1 MSKSIVINLGQGN
14 LDQGFPRVTVQLWGA
29 DYPLPEQFIGGL
41 PPAPELVELCRNWQ
55 SIYQNICDRKQWRSS
70 QIDDEDDEFEIDE
83 GSVTNVSVLDFHSV
97 CNKLQQR
104 MNDWLQ
110 SQGILKIS
118 QQLRSALNPTDEIR
132 VIIQTNDLLLRK
144 LPWHRCD
151 FFRDYPLAEIAL
163 SQPEYKRAQVLQ
175 PKVKRTRVRILAIL
189 GNSFGIDLA
198 AERQFLN
205 NLADAEVV
213 FLVKPLRQELNTY
226 LWDSTGWDVVF
237 FAGHSHTEGETGRL
251 YINENET
258 NNSLTV
264 EQLEEALKA
273 AIVQGL
279 KLAIFNSCD
288 GLGLSLALEKLN
300 IPTVIVMR
308 EPVPNYVAQEF
319 FKHFLEAF
327 AVERRSLYLSVQQ
340 ARRKLQG
347 LEDDLPG
354 ASWLPTICQN
364 PAVKPPTWL
373 TLSGMPPCPYRGLFA
388 FREEDAH
395 LFFGREKFT
404 QNLVTAVKKKPFV
417 AVVGSSGSGKSSVI
431 FAGLVPRLRQDT
443 NVFWQ
448 IISFRPGNK
457 PITALAEA
465 FAPLSTTQTLNNER
479 FQSAGLKLTTQ
490 ANYQLEAGVNSRTDN
505 SSLTDENFRSLANLE
520 LELALEQDDS
530 ALYTIIETFVQQNPG
545 TRLVLIADQFEELYT
560 LCPEHE
566 RQHTLNLLLNACTRA
581 PGFTLVT
588 TLRADFYG
596 YALSYR
602 PLSDALQGAVLNLAP
617 MSREELHDCIEKPA
631 AQMQVELEKELT
643 NKLISALEGQP
654 GRLPLLEFTLT
665 QLWSK
670 QSEGLLSV
678 KAYEEIGG
686 VEEALANHAEGVYSQ
701 LSETDRQRSQRV
713 FMQLVQL
720 AEGGE
725 ATRRLATR
733 AEVKE
738 ENWDLVTHLASKR
751 LVVTNLK
758 GHTCCETVEIV
769 HEALIKS
776 WGRLEYWLQ
785 MDGEFRNW
793 QEKLRVAIGQWESS
807 NLDEGALLRGK
818 PLSDAEYW
826 QTKRWEELSVSDRNF
841 IHSSLELR
849 EREVKQ
855 QKRRQQITILSLA
868 SGMAIASIL
877 AAFAGWQWQKAQ
889 VNEIQATIKSSQ
901 ALFASD
907 KRLDAL
913 VQALRANR
921 KLQMVGTNTTEI
933 KTQVDLALRQAIYG
947 ANEYNRLIGH
957 SAKVHQVKF
966 SPNAQTIATASAD
979 MTVKLWG
986 RDGRLL
992 KTLIGHKRAVYGV
1005 AFSPQGNTIASTSDD
1020 GTVKLWTLD
1029 GTLLRTLNHFS
1040 EVYAVAFSPD
1050 GQTLAS
1056 ATWDGSINLWKRDG
1070 TLFLTIPGHSE
1081 SVDTIAFSPDG
1092 KTIASGSWDKT
1103 VKLWKLNGTLL
1114 TTLQHN
1120 DKVLAISFSPNGQ
1133 FIATASADKTVK
1145 LWKNNGQG
1153 EFETR
1158 PYKIFKGH
1166 EGQVHG
1172 VAFSPDSR
1180 LIASIGWDKTA
1191 KLWQLDGTE
1200 IAVLKGHSG
1209 IIWGVTFSPQ
1219 GNTIATAS
1227 DDKTVRLWRW
1237 KHPLLTELN
1246 GHSAAVHGVKYS
1258 PDGQFIATASED
1270 HTVKLWRSNG
1280 NPVTTF
1286 TGHSKDVW
1294 DIAFHPNGQLIAT
1307 ASWDKT
1313 VKLWKRDGTFIKSL
1327 VGHRFYVNAVAFS
1340 PDGKM
1345 LASASDDTTVKLW
1358 QTNGTPIATSSGHTN
1373 EVWAVTFS
1381 PDSQTIVSASRD
1393 NTVKFW
1399 RRDGTLV
1406 RTLYG
1411 RAPVTSVAFS
1421 PNGQLVATGSWDKT
1435 VKVWKSDGTLVTTL
1449 NGHNAEVF
1457 GVAFNPDGNII
1468 ASASGDKTVKLWRT
1482 TDGTLLTTF
1491 KGHNGIVWKVA
1502 FNHNGETIV
1511 SSDEDKRALV
1521 WNWKRFLQQDELQD
1535 YGCQWLRDYLR
1546 TNADVQFKDNYLCD
1560 FTSPKNNLGD

>member
-29 DYPLPEQFIGGL
+29 DYPLPEQFIGDL

-55 SIYQNICDRKQWRSS
+55 SIYQNICDRKHWRSS
-70 QIDDEDDEFEIDE
+70 PLDDEDDELEIDE
-83 GSVTNVSVLDFHSV
+83 GAITNISVLDFHSV

-151 FFRDYPLAEIAL
+151 FFQDYPLAEIAL
-163 SQPEYKRAQVLQ
+163 SRPEYKRAPVSQS
-175 PKVKRTRVRILAIL
+175 KVKRKRVRILAIL
-189 GNSFGIDLA
+189 GNSFGIDLDK
-198 AERQFLN
+198 ERHFLN
-205 NLADAEVV
+205 NLADAEIV
-213 FLVKPLRQELNTY
+213 FLVKPSRQELNTH
-226 LWDSTGWDVVF
+226 LWDSIGWDVVF
-237 FAGHSHTEGETGRL
+237 FAGHSQTEGETGRL
-251 YINENET
+251 YINENIT

-273 AIVQGL
+273 AIEKGL

-347 LEDDLPG
+347 LEDNLPG

-373 TLSGMPPCPYRGLFA
+373 NLSGMPPCPYRGLFA

-395 LFFGREKFT
+395 LFFGRERFT
-404 QNLVTAVKKKPFV
+404 QDLMTAVKKKPFV
-417 AVVGSSGSGKSSVI
+417 AVVGSSGSGKSSVV

-443 NVFWQ
+443 NVNWQ
-448 IISFRPGNK
+448 IIAFRPGNK
-457 PITALAEA
+457 PITALAAA
-465 FAPLSTTQTLNNER
+465 FAPLSTAQALNSDR
-479 FQSAGLKLTTQ
+479 FQSEGLKLTTQ
-490 ANYQLEAGVNSRTDN
+490 ANYQLVAGLNSPTN
-505 SSLTDENFRSLANLE
+505 NLSLTDENFRSLVNLE
-520 LELALEQDDS
+520 LELALERDDS
-530 ALYTIIETFVQQNPG
+530 ALYKIIETFVQQNPG

-560 LCPEHE
+560 LCPENE
-566 RQHTLNLLLNACTRA
+566 RQHILDLLLNACTRA

-617 MSREELHDCIEKPA
+617 MSREELRDSIEKPA

-643 NKLISALEGQP
+643 NKLVYALEGQP

-670 QSEGLLSV
+670 QTEGLLTIE
-678 KAYEEIGG
+678 AYEEIGG

-701 LSETDRQRSQRV
+701 LSETDRGRSQRI

-738 ENWDLVTHLASKR
+738 ENWDLVTHLASER
-751 LVVTNLK
+751 LVVTNFK
-758 GHTCCETVEIV
+758 GHTCYETVEIV

-793 QEKLRVAIGQWESS
+793 QEKLRVAIRQWESS

-855 QKRRQQITILSLA
+855 QKRRQQTTILGLA

-877 AAFAGWQWQKAQ
+877 AAFAGWQWQKARI
-889 VNEIQATIKSSQ
+889 NEIQATTKSSQ

-913 VQALRANR
+913 VEALRAKK
-921 KLQMVGTNTTEI
+921 KLQTVGTNTTEI
-933 KTQVDLALRQAIYG
+933 KTQVELALRQAIYG
-947 ANEYNRLIGH
+947 ANEYNRLLGH
-957 SAKVHQVKF
+957 GAKVHKVTF
-966 SPNAQTIATASAD
+966 SPNGQIVATASAD
-979 MTVKLWG
+979 TTVKLWQ

-992 KTLIGHKRAVYGV
+992 KTLTGHRRAVYGV
-1005 AFSPQGNTIASTSDD
+1005 TFSPDGQTIASTSDD
-1020 GTVKLWTLD
+1020 RTVKLWKLD
-1029 GTLLRTLNHFS
+1029 GTLLKTHNHTS

-1056 ATWDGSINLWKRDG
+1056 ATWDGRVHLRKRDG
-1070 TLFLTIPGHSE
+1070 TLLLTIPGHRE
-1081 SVDTIAFSPDG
+1081 SVDAVAFSPDG

-1103 VKLWKLNGTLL
+1103 VKLWKPDGTLL

-1120 DKVLAISFSPNGQ
+1120 DKVLAIAISPNGQ
-1133 FIATASADKTVK
+1133 FLATASADKTVK
-1145 LWKNNGQG
+1145 LWKRSALFG
-1153 EFETR
+1153 FETR
-1158 PYKIFKGH
+1158 PYQIFKGH
-1166 EGQVHG
+1166 ESQVHG
-1172 VAFSPDSR
+1172 VAFSPDSQ
-1180 LIASIGWDKTA
+1180 LIASVGWDKTVR
-1191 KLWQLDGTE
+1191 LWQRDGTE

-1209 IIWGVTFSPQ
+1209 IIWGVAFNPDGQ
-1219 GNTIATAS
+1219 TIATAS
-1227 DDKTVRLWRW
+1227 DDKTVKFWRW
-1237 KHPLLTELN
+1237 KHPLRTALN
-1246 GHSAAVHGVKYS
+1246 GHSAAVHGVKFS
-1258 PDGQFIATASED
+1258 PNGQFIATASED
-1270 HTVKLWRSNG
+1270 NTVKLWRSNG

-1286 TGHSKDVW
+1286 TGHRNAVW
-1294 DIAFHPNGQLIAT
+1294 DVAFHPNGQLIAT

-1313 VKLWKRDGTFIKSL
+1313 VKLWKQDGSLIKSL
-1327 VGHRFYVNAVAFS
+1327 GGHRFYVNAVAFS
-1340 PDGKM
+1340 PDGKI
-1345 LASASDDTTVKLW
+1345 LASASDDKTVKLW
-1358 QTNGTPIATSSGHTN
+1358 QINGTLISTLIGHTN

-1393 NTVKFW
+1393 NTLKFW

-1406 RTLYG
+1406 RTIHG
-1411 RAPVTSVAFS
+1411 RSPVTSVTFS
-1421 PNGQLVATGSWDKT
+1421 TNGQLVATGSWDKT
-1435 VKVWKSDGTLVTTL
+1435 VKVWKPDGTLVTTL
-1449 NGHNAEVF
+1449 TSHNAEVF
-1457 GVAFNPDGNII
+1457 GVAFSPDSQII
-1468 ASASGDKTVKLWRT
+1468 ASVSGDQTVKLWRT

-1491 KGHNGIVWKVA
+1491 PGHNASVWKVA
-1502 FNHNGETIV
+1502 FSPDGETIV
-1511 SSDEDKRALV
+1511 SSDEDKRVLL
-1521 WNWKRFLQQDELQD
+1521 WNWKRFRQENELLL
-1535 YGCQWLRDYLR
+1535 YGCEWLRDYLR
-1546 TNADVQFKDNYLCD
+1546 TNTDVQSKDNRLCY
-1560 FTSPKNNLGD
+1560 

>member
-1 MSKSIVINLGQGN
+1 MSKSIVINLGQGS
-14 LDQGFPRVTVQLWGA
+14 LDQGFPRVTVQLWGVEYA
-29 DYPLPEQFIGGL
+29 LPEQFVGGL
-41 PPAPELVELCRNWQ
+41 PPAPDLVELCRNWQ
-55 SIYQNICDRKQWRSS
+55 SIYQNICKRKQWRSS
-70 QIDDEDDEFEIDE
+70 PVDDEDDELEIDE
-83 GSVTNVSVLDFHSV
+83 GAVTNVSVLDFHSV
-97 CNKLQQR
+97 SSRIQQR

-110 SQGILKIS
+110 SQEVLKIS

-151 FFRDYPLAEIAL
+151 FFQDYPLAEIAL
-163 SQPEYKRAQVLQ
+163 SRPEYKRTRVSQ

-189 GNSFGIDLA
+189 GNSYGINLDK
-198 AERQFLN
+198 ERQFLN
-205 NLADAEVV
+205 NLANSEVV
-213 FLVKPLRQELNTY
+213 FLVKPSRQELNTH

-237 FAGHSHTEGETGRL
+237 FAGHSQTEGETGRL

-258 NNSLTV
+258 NNSLTI

-273 AIVQGL
+273 AIEKGL

-327 AVERRSLYLSVQQ
+327 AIERHSLYLSVQQ

-373 TLSGMPPCPYRGLFA
+373 TLSGRPPCPYRGLFV

-395 LFFGREKFT
+395 LFFGRERFT

-417 AVVGSSGSGKSSVI
+417 AVVGASGSGKSSVV
-431 FAGLVPRLRQDT
+431 FAGLIPRLRQDT
-443 NVFWQ
+443 NVNWH

-465 FAPLSTTQTLNNER
+465 FAPLRVSQAIDSDR

-490 ANYQLEAGVNSRTDN
+490 ANYQLEAGLNSPSERN
-505 SSLTDENFRSLANLE
+505 SSFSDENLRSLVNLE
-520 LELALEQDDS
+520 LELTLERDNS
-530 ALYTIIETFVQQNPG
+530 ALYKIIETYIQQNSG
-545 TRLVLIADQFEELYT
+545 TRLVLIVDQFEELYT
-560 LCPEHE
+560 LCPDREREHI
-566 RQHTLNLLLNACTRA
+566 LDLLLNACTRA
-581 PGFTLVT
+581 PGFTLVA

-617 MSREELHDCIEKPA
+617 MSNEELRDCIEKPA
-631 AQMQVELEKELT
+631 AHMQVEVERELT
-643 NKLISALEGQP
+643 NKLVCALEGQP

-670 QSEGLLSV
+670 QTDGLLTV
-678 KAYEEIGG
+678 EAYEEIGG

-701 LSETDRQRSQRV
+701 LCEIDRQRSQRV
-713 FMQLVQL
+713 FMQLVKL

-725 ATRRLATR
+725 VTRRLASR

-738 ENWDLVTHLASKR
+738 ENWDLVAHLASKR

-758 GHTCCETVEIV
+758 GQTYCETVEIV

-793 QEKLRVAIGQWESS
+793 QEKLRVAIRQWESS

-818 PLSDAEYW
+818 PLCDAEYW
-826 QTKRWEELSVSDRNF
+826 QTKRWEELSASDRNF

-855 QKRRQQITILSLA
+855 QKRRQQTTILGLA

-877 AAFAGWQWQKAQ
+877 AAFAGWQWQKARI
-889 VNEIQATIKSSQ
+889 NEIQATTKSSQ

-907 KRLDAL
+907 RRMDAL
-913 VQALRANR
+913 VEALKADR
-921 KLQMVGTNTTEI
+921 KLRTIGMSIPQI
-933 KTQVDLALRQAIYG
+933 KTQVDLAMRQAIYG
-947 ANEYNRLIGH
+947 ANEYNRLTGH
-957 SAKVHQVKF
+957 GAKVHKVTF
-966 SPNAQTIATASAD
+966 SPDGQTIATASAD
-979 MTVKLWG
+979 MTVKLWQ

-992 KTLIGHKRAVYGV
+992 ATLTGHKDAVYGV
-1005 AFSPQGNTIASTSDD
+1005 AFSPDGNTIASTSEDK
-1020 GTVKLWTLD
+1020 TLKLWKID
-1029 GTLLRTLNHFS
+1029 GTLLATLKHTS
-1040 EVYAVAFSPD
+1040 EVYTVAFSPDGETLASGTWDGKIYLWRRDGTLLLTIPGHTESVDAVAFSPD
-1050 GQTLAS
+1050 G
-1056 ATWDGSINLWKRDG
+1056 
-1070 TLFLTIPGHSE
+1070 H
-1081 SVDTIAFSPDG
+1081 
-1092 KTIASGSWDKT
+1092 TIASGSWDKT
-1103 VKLWKLNGTLL
+1103 VKLWRRDGTLV

-1120 DKVLAISFSPNGQ
+1120 DKVLALAFSPNSQ
-1133 FIATASADKTVK
+1133 AIATAGADKTVK
-1145 LWKNNGQG
+1145 LWKKNGLG
-1153 EFETR
+1153 SFETR
-1158 PYKIFKGH
+1158 PYRMLHGH
-1166 EGQVHG
+1166 EGEVHG
-1172 VAFSPDSR
+1172 VAFSPDSQR
-1180 LIASIGWDKTA
+1180 LASVGWDKTIR
-1191 KLWQLDGTE
+1191 LWQLDGTE
-1200 IAVLKGHSG
+1200 IAVLRGHSG

-1237 KHPLLTELN
+1237 KHPLLTAFN
-1246 GHSAAVHGVKYS
+1246 GHSAAVHNVKFS

-1270 HTVKLWRSNG
+1270 KTAKLWRSNG
-1280 NPVTTF
+1280 KTVTTF
-1286 TGHSKDVW
+1286 IGHNNAVW
-1294 DIAFHPNGQLIAT
+1294 DIAFHPNGQLVAT

-1327 VGHRFYVNAVAFS
+1327 VGHHLYVNAVAFS
-1340 PDGKM
+1340 PDGQM
-1345 LASASDDTTVKLW
+1345 LASACDDKTVKLW
-1358 QTNGTPIATSSGHTN
+1358 KPNGTLISTLTGHTD

-1381 PDSQTIVSASRD
+1381 PDSHRIVSASRD
-1393 NTVKFW
+1393 KTMEFW
-1399 RRDGTLV
+1399 RRDGTLIKTV
-1406 RTLYG
+1406 NVG
-1411 RAPVTSVAFS
+1411 SPVTSVAFS
-1421 PNGQLVATGSWDKT
+1421 PNGQLMATGSWDKT
-1435 VKVWKSDGTLVTTL
+1435 VKLWKPDGTLVKTL
-1449 NGHNAEVF
+1449 TGHEGEVF
-1457 GVAFNPDGNII
+1457 GVTFSPDSKII

-1482 TDGTLLTTF
+1482 TDGSLLTTF
-1491 KGHNGIVWKVA
+1491 KGHNAIVWKAA
-1502 FNHNGETIV
+1502 FSPDGETIV
-1511 SSDEDKRALV
+1511 SIDEDKRVLL
-1521 WNWKRFLQQDELQD
+1521 WNWKQFLQQDELQV

-1546 TNADVQFKDNYLCD
+1546 TNTDIQSKDNPLC
-1560 FTSPKNNLGD
+1560 S